1 MFHEVNG
8 VPHGGQM
15 ASGDHSYQATTDVKS
30 VSIKS
35 ARFVLHSLIDINEA
49 SIISFAQ
56 KDRLLPIKNKNFD
69 FLYKLVGL
77 REFVFDIFI
86 HSGKCVKI
94 VQNLKSLIFL
104 MDDFIEV
111 LREE

>member
-1 MFHEVNG
+1 MQLKFHQFGAILLHLFLGLETQCPFNCKKTPTFHEVNG

-15 ASGDHSYQATTDVKS
+15 ASGDHSYQATTDIKS

-35 ARFVLHSLIDINEA
+35 ARFVLRSLIDINEA

-77 REFVFDIFI
+77 R
-86 HSGKCVKI
+86 
-94 VQNLKSLIFL
+94 
-104 MDDFIEV
+104 
-111 LREE
+111 